1 MPQKSPASRLRGAL
15 LTASLLFV
23 CALAQAQATY
33 PAKTVRMIVPFPPGG
48 STDLM
53 AREVARGLTEAWG
66 QPFVVENRG
75 GAGSTI
81 GTAAVAKS
89 PADGYTLLFA
99 SSHYAIVPGLYK
111 DLAYD
116 PVRDFTPISLVCYV
130 PVVLVA
136 NPKVPANNVAEL
148 IAYAKANPGKLN
160 YASSGA
166 GGVAHLSAEMFNSMA
181 GVKLVHVP
189 YKGGGPA
196 MTDLLGGQV
205 QVFFDGVSTSMP
217 HIRAGTLK
225 PLAWTGRKRIS
236 VLPNLPTVA
245 ESGVPGYASDAWF
258 ALFAPAG
265 TPRDIVAKVSREV
278 SRIVNRPEFKA
289 RQLELGLDMAGSTP
303 EEMEAFLAEELAKWG
318 KVIKESGAT
327 AN

>member
-1 MPQKSPASRLRGAL
+1 MRFLAAL
-15 LTASLLFV
+15 LLCLATQ
-23 CALAQAQATY
+23 ALAQGY
-33 PAKTVRMIVPFPPGG
+33 PNRPVKIVVPFPPGG

-53 AREVARGLTEAWG
+53 AREVARGLTEALG

-81 GTAAVAKS
+81 GTTAVAKS
-89 PADGYTLLFA
+89 ANDGYTLLFA

-111 DLAYD
+111 DLTYD
-116 PVRDFTPISLVCYV
+116 PVKDMAPISLVCNV
-130 PVVLVA
+130 PVVLVV
-136 NPKVPANNVAEL
+136 NPAVPAKDVKEL
-148 IAYAKANPGKLN
+148 IAYTKANPAKVN
-160 YASSGA
+160 YASSGS

-181 GVKLVHVP
+181 GVKMTHVP

-225 PLAWTGRKRIS
+225 PLAWSGKKRVS

-245 ESGVPGYASDAWF
+245 ESGVPGFSSDAWF
-258 ALFAPAG
+258 AMFAPAG
-265 TPRDIVAKVSREV
+265 TPKDIIEKVSRETAK
-278 SRIVNRPEFKA
+278 IVQRPEFRA
-289 RQLELGLDMAGSTP
+289 RQLDLGLDMVGSTP
-303 EEMEAFLAEELAKWG
+303 AEMEAFLAEELAKWG
-318 KVIKESGAT
+318 KVIRDSGAT

>member
-1 MPQKSPASRLRGAL
+1 MLRSAL
-15 LTASLLFV
+15 AAFALSCLTALS
-23 CALAQAQATY
+23 AWGQSY
-33 PAKTVRMIVPFPPGG
+33 PSRPVKIVVPFPPGG

-53 AREVARGLTEAWG
+53 AREVAKGLTEALG

-89 PADGYTLLFA
+89 ANDGYTFLFA

-111 DLAYD
+111 SLAYD
-116 PVRDFTPISLVCYV
+116 PVKDFTPVSLVCYV

-136 NPKVPANNVAEL
+136 HPGTPYNNVREL
-148 IAYAKANPGKLN
+148 VDYARANPGKVN

-166 GGVAHLSAEMFNSMA
+166 GGVAHLSAEMFNSLA
-181 GVKLVHVP
+181 NVKTVHVP

-205 QVFFDGVSTSMP
+205 QIFFDGVSTSMP

-225 PLAWTGRKRIS
+225 PLAWTGKKRVA

-245 ESGVPGYASDAWF
+245 EQGVTGYASDAWF
-258 ALFAPAG
+258 AMFAPAG
-265 TPRDIVAKVSREV
+265 TPRDIVDKVSREV
-278 SRIVNRPEFKA
+278 SRIVNRPEFRAK
-289 RQLELGLDMAGSTP
+289 QLELGLDMVGSTP
-303 EEMEAFLAEELAKWG
+303 QEMQVFLDEELAKWG
-318 KVIKESGAT
+318 KVVRDSGAT

>member
-1 MPQKSPASRLRGAL
+1 MTRFLA
-15 LTASLLFV
+15 
-23 CALAQAQATY
+23 ALALSCLPVFGTWAQSW
-33 PAKTVRMIVPFPPGG
+33 PARPVKVIVPFPPGG

-53 AREVARGLTEAWG
+53 AREVAKGLTETFG

-81 GTAAVAKS
+81 GTTAVARS
-89 PADGYTLLFA
+89 PNDGYTFLFA

-111 DLAYD
+111 TLAYD
-116 PVRDFTPISLVCYV
+116 PVKDLVPVSLVCYV

-136 NPKVPANNVAEL
+136 HPGTPYNNVREL
-148 IAYAKANPGKLN
+148 VQYARANPGKVN

-181 GVKLVHVP
+181 GVKTVHVP

-205 QVFFDGVSTSMP
+205 QIFFDGVSTSMP

-225 PLAWTGRKRIS
+225 PLAWTGRKRTA
-236 VLPNLPTVA
+236 VLPNLPTV
-245 ESGVPGYASDAWF
+245 EEQGVAGYASDAWF
-258 ALFAPAG
+258 AMFAPAG
-265 TPRDIVAKVSREV
+265 TPKDVIDKVSREV
-278 SRIVNRPEFKA
+278 GRIVNRPEFRA
-289 RQLELGLDMAGSTP
+289 RQLELGLDMVGSTP
-303 EEMEAFLAEELAKWG
+303 EEMQAFLNEELAKWG
-318 KVIKESGAT
+318 KVVRDSGAT

>member
-1 MPQKSPASRLRGAL
+1 MTRLLAAL
-15 LTASLLFV
+15 FLSLASLG
-23 CALAQAQATY
+23 AGAQY
-33 PAKTVRMIVPFPPGG
+33 PTRPVKMIVPFPPGG

-53 AREVARGLTEAWG
+53 AREVAKGLTEALG

-81 GTAAVAKS
+81 GTTAVAKS
-89 PADGYTLLFA
+89 PNDGYTFLFA

-111 DLAYD
+111 TLAYD
-116 PVRDFTPISLVCYV
+116 PVKDLVPVSLVCYV

-136 NPKVPANNVAEL
+136 HPGTPYNNVREL
-148 IAYAKANPGKLN
+148 VQYARANPGKVN

-181 GVKLVHVP
+181 GVKTVHVP

-205 QVFFDGVSTSMP
+205 QIFFDGVSTSMP

-225 PLAWTGRKRIS
+225 PLAWTGKKRTA
-236 VLPNLPTVA
+236 VLPNLPTV
-245 ESGVPGYASDAWF
+245 EEQGVAGYASDAWF
-258 ALFAPAG
+258 AMFAPTG
-265 TPRDIVAKVSREV
+265 TPKDVIDKVSREV
-278 SRIVNRPEFKA
+278 SRIVNRPEFRAK
-289 RQLELGLDMAGSTP
+289 QLELGLDMVGSTP
-303 EEMEAFLAEELAKWG
+303 EEMQAFLNEELAKWG
-318 KVIKESGAT
+318 KVVRDSGAT